1 MRINELS
8 SLSYFRIAKILLK
21 KKKYLSHLSYFGPC
35 IVIIKIFFSLISY
48 FGNDI
53 ALLPQYKFMGK

>member
-1 MRINELS
+1 MNELS
-8 SLSYFRIAKILLK
+8 SLSYFGIAKKLLK
-21 KKKYLSHLSYFGPC
+21 KKKKNLSHLSYFGPC